1 MLIDSCF
8 MIEQQLFI
16 GAVRHGH
23 DVDVLELR
31 SGFAPVAMR
40 QNPVTPDFAARFN
53 FTAER
58 YRPMTQRVE
67 SRHAHTAHGWFD
79 VFEES

>member
-40 QNPVTPDFAARFN
+40 QNAVTPDFAARFN
-53 FTAER
+53 LTTVR
-58 YRPMTQRVE
+58 HCPMKQRIK
-67 SRHAHTAHGWFD
+67 SGDPHPAH
-79 VFEES
+79 